1 MTTKEQ
7 ADNFGTYLKAQILTI
22 KKLAPEASIL
32 IIGPADMSV
41 KVGANYET
49 HPQLENLRDA
59 IKRNAFETDCAFFD
73 MYNCMGG
80 KNSMVSWVEQGI
92 GAKDYIHF
100 SSGGARKIAVLL
112 YSSLIND
119 YTSFTKTKK

>member
-1 MTTKEQ
+1 M
-7 ADNFGTYLKAQILTI
+7 
-22 KKLAPEASIL
+22 
-32 IIGPADMSV
+32 IGPADMSV
-41 KVGANYET
+41 KVGTDYET

-59 IKRNAFETDCAFFD
+59 IKKTAFETNCAFFD

-80 KNSMVSWVEQGI
+80 KNSMVSWVDLGI

-119 YTSFTKTKK
+119 YNSFNKNKK